1 MLNNACKYFN
11 RTWLGCKSNFLSVS
25 LFYLIFC
32 NLRKILDAQEGIE
45 PSSSGYEPDMLPLQ
59 TPRKI
64 EASNRTRTYIK
75 DVSLMYSFV

>member
-1 MLNNACKYFN
+1 MKKGGLATVIQLF
-11 RTWLGCKSNFLSVS
+11 SVS

-64 EASNRTRTYIK
+64 EASNRI
-75 DVSLMYSFV
+75 